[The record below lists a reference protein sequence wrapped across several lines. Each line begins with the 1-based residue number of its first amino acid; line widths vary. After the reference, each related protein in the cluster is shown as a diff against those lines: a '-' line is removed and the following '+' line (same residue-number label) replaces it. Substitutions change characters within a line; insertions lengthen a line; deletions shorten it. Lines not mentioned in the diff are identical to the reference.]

1 MTHDNRENESAST
14 PESTP
19 ESTSEASDVP
29 AANPAYA
36 TPPPGGIPDADD
48 D

>member
-1 MTHDNRENESAST
+1 MTADNRESRPDADAESDT
-14 PESTP
+14 
-19 ESTSEASDVP
+19 DVP
-29 AANPAYA
+29 AANPAYS

>member
-1 MTHDNRENESAST
+1 MTHDNRENASEST

-19 ESTSEASDVP
+19 EVGDVP